1 MSSYKKSHS
10 NFNQTIFLLGN
21 PVEHSLSPA
30 MQNAAFQ
37 HLGLRWVYAPLAVDP
52 RRIGQVVKILRSSNV
67 RGANVTIPFKKAVIS
82 HLDQVDDHSVWLGSV
97 NTIYRKDEKIYGTS
111 TDGEGFLRSLGS
123 LRKSLKGSAGILL
136 GAGGAAKAVAGA
148 LAGSGIKKFFIANR
162 SSQRSKELAK
172 IVKNRYPRLEINVI
186 SFKESEK
193 LLPRVDWVIQA
204 TSVGLNPG
212 DPSPISLKNASSR
225 TWVVELIYNRSTVFL
240 TGAIKKRLRSIGGLG
255 MLLHQGALAF
265 EKWTG
270 RPAPL
275 KIMQKALIQNLT

>member
-1 MSSYKKSHS
+1 MSSSKKSDL

-37 HLGLRWVYAPLAVDP
+37 YLRLHWVYAPLAVDP
-52 RRIGQVVKILRSSNV
+52 QQIGQVIGILRSSNV
-67 RGANVTIPFKKAVIS
+67 RGANVTIPFKEAVIS
-82 HLDQVDDHSVWLGSV
+82 HLDQVDDHAVWLGSV

-123 LRKSLKGSAGILL
+123 LRRSLKGSTGILL

-148 LAGSGIKKFFIANR
+148 LAGSEVNKFFIANR

-172 IVKNRYPRLEINVI
+172 IVKNRYPQLEINVI

-204 TSVGLNPG
+204 TSLGLNPD
-212 DPSPISLKNASSR
+212 DPSPISLKNASSQ

-240 TGAIKKRLRSIGGLG
+240 TGAIKKRLRSVGGLG

-275 KIMQKALIQNLT
+275 KIMQKVLIQNLT

>member
-1 MSSYKKSHS
+1 MSSSKKSDL

-37 HLGLRWVYAPLAVDP
+37 YLRLRWVYAPLAVDP
-52 RRIGQVVKILRSSNV
+52 QQIGQVIGILRSSNV
-67 RGANVTIPFKKAVIS
+67 RGANVTIPFKEAVIS
-82 HLDQVDDHSVWLGSV
+82 HLDQVDDHAVWLGSV

-123 LRKSLKGSAGILL
+123 LRRSLKGSTGILL

-148 LAGSGIKKFFIANR
+148 LAGSEVNKFFIANR

-172 IVKNRYPRLEINVI
+172 IVKNRYPQLEINVI

-204 TSVGLNPG
+204 TSLGLNPG
-212 DPSPISLKNASSR
+212 DPSPISLKNASSQ

-240 TGAIKKRLRSIGGLG
+240 TGAIKKRLRSVGGLG

-275 KIMQKALIQNLT
+275 KIMQKVLIQNLT